1 MTDNMSDNVI
11 EIEEWKTPATDY
23 PEKEFGSAKIVHGF
37 YNWGHYHNYGVNGYT
52 FFEVKKQIPVTS
64 LEIEDDK
71 GIWQTW
77 MVDDPPHWWSMKN
90 YAENSSGRVL
100 VAGLGLGL
108 VTGELLNNVDVDS
121 VTVVEHN
128 KDVIGLIS
136 PLLPEAIDVQF
147 EIVNQDFYKF
157 INETDEKFDRLII
170 DLWVT
175 GSAEE
180 TLRVLTDEVRP
191 LAYYLMKLFPD
202 ASAVFHGFGLA
213 W

>member
-1 MTDNMSDNVI
+1 MDE
-11 EIEEWKTPATDY
+11 EIIDIREWNTPATDY

-37 YNWGHYHNYGVNGYT
+37 YNWGYFHNYGVRGYQ
-52 FFEVKKQIPVTS
+52 FFRVVKQIPITT
-64 LEIEDDK
+64 LEIKDGK

-77 MVDDPPHWWSMKN
+77 MVDDVPHWWSMQD
-90 YAENSSGRVL
+90 YARNSYGKVL

-121 VTVVEHN
+121 VTVIEHN
-128 KDVIGLIS
+128 KDVIDLIS
-136 PLLPEAIDVQF
+136 PLLPEAEAGYQL
-147 EIVNQDFYKF
+147 EIMNKDFYKF
-157 INETDEKFDRLII
+157 INGTDEKFDRLII

-175 GSAEE
+175 RSAEE
-180 TLRVLTDEVRP
+180 TLRVKIEEVIPLTH
-191 LAYYLMKLFPD
+191 YMKKLFPD